1 MRGLLSIFLI
11 LSFFISS
18 FAQVGINEPSP
29 DDNSVLDLNSGNN
42 KGLLIPRMTSNNR
55 EAMSSGSG
63 FSQGMMVYDTD
74 LDILFVGYGNGAS
87 GNTKWYSMNPWKT
100 EYRKGNNGDT
110 ANMTAMTVNPNATV
124 GNSGIHYGNVGIG
137 IPVPTEKLHVAGKV
151 KATEFIGNGTTPLG
165 GIIMWSGS
173 TAPSGWAL
181 CNGGTVNGYKTPNL
195 KGRFVVGYDNRVAD
209 YNNPGNLSTKGAGL
223 SNAGGEKEVALTIN
237 QMPRHDHGGSTNY
250 NGSHSHGL
258 SLGYEGDD
266 KGTGGSY
273 DEYTKTTTRF
283 STVTTQSAGSHKHS
297 INAEGG
303 NPAVYSG
310 PFWNRK
316 LVSAVYTSAHEN
328 RPPYYTL
335 AYIMRVY

>member
-1 MRGLLSIFLI
+1 MQKVYVLFFVLFYFGLSQ
-11 LSFFISS
+11 
-18 FAQVGINEPSP
+18 AQVGINNSNP
-29 DDNSVLDLNSGNN
+29 DDNSVLDLKATD
-42 KGLLIPRMTSNNR
+42 KGLLIPRLSTTQR
-55 EAMSSGSG
+55 EAMSNGNG
-63 FSQGMMVYDTD
+63 FSQGMMVYDIT

-195 KGRFVVGYDNRVAD
+195 KGRFVVGYDNSVAD
-209 YNNPGNLSTKGAGL
+209 YNNPGNLSTKGTKTSAAAGAEWVTL
-223 SNAGGEKEVALTIN
+223 SEA
-237 QMPRHDHGGSTNY
+237 QMPSHTHGGNTNSD
-250 NGSHSHGL
+250 GAHSHSFRSYIGNFKY
-258 SLGYEGDD
+258 SGSWTEGTTKNIG
-266 KGTGGSY
+266 KGQFI
-273 DEYTKTTTRF
+273 TTTD
-283 STVTTQSAGSHKHS
+283 VLTTGSNHKHAFTTDPAGS
-297 INAEGG
+297 G
-303 NPAVYSG
+303 
-310 PFWNRK
+310 R
-316 LVSAVYTSAHEN
+316 AHEN